1 MGVEHGQWYRT
12 KENIQQYH
20 NATLQD
26 ASVKYCDFVL
36 KNKRILNLKIINF
49 IYGCLR
55 CRYPND
61 YQMAVNITNL
71 FLVSNFLKVI
81 MAKNLFVILV
91 SKQYRINNAML
102 AKALTEEK
110 NKNKTLTQKILSLN
124 RDLDA
129 KDFQLR
135 QSEDE
140 RSELLQ
146 VCTDSV
152 ISS

>member
-1 MGVEHGQWYRT
+1 
-12 KENIQQYH
+12 
-20 NATLQD
+20 
-26 ASVKYCDFVL
+26 
-36 KNKRILNLKIINF
+36 
-49 IYGCLR
+49 
-55 CRYPND
+55 
-61 YQMAVNITNL
+61 
-71 FLVSNFLKVI
+71 

-91 SKQYRINNAML
+91 SNQYRINNAML

-110 NKNKTLTQKILSLN
+110 NKNKTLTQKNLSLI
-124 RDLDA
+124 RDLEA

-135 QSEDE
+135 RSEDE